1 MSLGWRTYRFN
12 RSHYFD
18 CAGHVNAVALC
29 GLLVR
34 RRALTDEKAA
44 QCSRCR
50 EALPAKEKP

>member
-18 CAGHVNAVALC
+18 CAGHVNAIALC

-34 RRALTDEKAA
+34 RRALSEAKGE

-50 EALPAKEKP
+50 QAIPRKEGT